1 MIEEWGVSEL
11 EVIANALPVILR
23 ALVKTIEYS
32 AAGIVLAIIIGLI
45 TAYMKLSKFSAL
57 RGVANVYVEM
67 FRCTPLLIQIMFI
80 YFGLAGILPLHAWFG
95 SNYVWMAATA
105 SLALNEGSYMTEIIR
120 GGIVSIDR
128 GQKEAAHS
136 IGMTKLQA
144 MVHIVM
150 PQAFKRMIPPLVNQS
165 AQTIKDTSLLA
176 MVGIGELIY
185 SGQVIVSENFA
196 PFPIYGTIAIFY
208 FVVIW
213 PITRIAAYLER
224 RLQVD
229 KR

>member
-1 MIEEWGVSEL
+1 MEIIIE
-11 EVIANALPVILR
+11 ALPQILSG
-23 ALVKTIEYS
+23 LVKTIEYS
-32 AAGIVLAIIIGLI
+32 AAGIVFAIIIGLI
-45 TAYMKLSKFSAL
+45 VAFMKLSSLSVVK
-57 RGVANVYVEM
+57 GIANVYVEM

-80 YFGLAGILPLHAWFG
+80 YFGLANVLPLHAWLG
-95 SNYVWMAATA
+95 QSYVWIAAA
-105 SLALNEGSYMTEIIR
+105 SALALNEGSYMAEVIR

-136 IGMTKLQA
+136 IGMTHSQT
-144 MVHIVM
+144 MIHIVL

-176 MVGIGELIY
+176 MIGIGELIY
-185 SGQVIVSENFA
+185 TGQIIVANNFRA
-196 PFPIYGTIAIFY
+196 FPIYGAIAVFY
-208 FVVIW
+208 FIVIW
-213 PITRIAAYLER
+213 PITRAATYLER